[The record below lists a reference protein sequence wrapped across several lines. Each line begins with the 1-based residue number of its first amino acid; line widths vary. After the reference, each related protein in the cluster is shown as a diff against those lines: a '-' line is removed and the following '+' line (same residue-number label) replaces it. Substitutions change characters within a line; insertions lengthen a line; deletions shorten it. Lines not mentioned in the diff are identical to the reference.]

1 MRPMMGVPSP
11 GQSHDARLGT
21 VLAGRYRLDALVDQG
36 SMGRVYAGEHVL
48 MRKRVAVKVLHSELT
63 SVPEF
68 VARFE
73 REAMATANIG
83 NEHVVGATDFGKLND
98 GSVFL
103 VLEYVE
109 GKNLR
114 DEIAEGPI
122 PLVRALHVARQ
133 IVYAL
138 ESAHALGIVHRDLK
152 PENVM
157 LIEKSGDPDFVK
169 VLDFGIAKV
178 PLDREEARG
187 PSSKP
192 ITKTGMV
199 FGTPEY
205 MPPEQALGQ
214 NVDARADL
222 YSVGVILYEMLTG
235 VRPFDSLPQVGVL
248 GQQLS
253 TPAPPLSARA
263 PGVTV
268 PSVVERFVSKLLE
281 READKRY
288 QSATVV
294 LDVIDQQLGYGPGRS
309 RIPTL
314 RHGTPKTDTDPG
326 IGGRNSPSEDPF
338 ARGTPLEGMPIP
350 GFAKPRPRVTGW
362 LEQQRR
368 RLPSPLRGLPGPVL
382 ISVPLAVVGIL
393 AGFVIVAA
401 VSPGSKDKSSA
412 PAVSGEGAPAT
423 AGPTSQFAPNAELAA
438 ATSAGPDALA
448 ELVKKYPDDAKVRV
462 ALGGAELARKDPER
476 AIDALKGALALD
488 PDLRND
494 AQIASALWMAAQNKK
509 SSAAAISLLK
519 GPMGDK
525 GVSILKD
532 LTTTAGVREQ
542 VKKDAQAALSELRVK
557 VQ

>member
-1 MRPMMGVPSP
+1 MMPVSSPS
-11 GQSHDARLGT
+11 QLRDARVGT
-21 VLAGRYRLDALVDQG
+21 VLAGRYRLDALLDQG

-73 REAMATANIG
+73 REAMAAANIG
-83 NEHVVGATDFGKLND
+83 NEHVVGATDFGKLDD

-103 VLEYVE
+103 VLEFVE

-122 PLVRALHVARQ
+122 PLVRALHIARQ
-133 IVYAL
+133 IAYAL

-152 PENVM
+152 PENIM
-157 LIEKSGDPDFVK
+157 LIEKSGDLDFVK

-192 ITKTGMV
+192 ITKTGMI

-214 NVDARADL
+214 NVDERADL
-222 YSVGVILYEMLTG
+222 YSLGVILYEMLAG
-235 VRPFDSLPQVGVL
+235 VRPFDPLPQVGVL

-253 TPAPPLSARA
+253 TPAPPLRSRA

-268 PSVVERFVSKLLE
+268 PGVVERFVLKLLE
-281 READKRY
+281 RDAGNRY
-288 QSATVV
+288 QSAKVI

-314 RHGTPKTDTDPG
+314 RHGTPTTDTDPG
-326 IGGRNSPSEDPF
+326 IGQRNSPSEDPF
-338 ARGTPLEGMPIP
+338 QRGTPLEGIPIP
-350 GFAKPRPRVTGW
+350 GLSRSLHRVTDW
-362 LEQQRR
+362 VDRR
-368 RLPSPLRGLPGPVL
+368 RSSLPASLRSVPGPVL
-382 ISVPLAVVGIL
+382 LSLPLAVIGIL
-393 AGFVIVAA
+393 AGFAIVVATSSGVDSKGNDGKTSASVRAA
-401 VSPGSKDKSSA
+401 QA
-412 PAVSGEGAPAT
+412 PASNLAAAP
-423 AGPTSQFAPNAELAA
+423 PDELGA
-438 ATSAGPDALA
+438 ATSAGPEALEALA
-448 ELVKKYPDDAKVRV
+448 KKYPNDAKVRV
-462 ALGGAELARKDPER
+462 ALGGAELARKEPER
-476 AIDALKGALALD
+476 AIDALKDALALD
-488 PDLRND
+488 SELRND
-494 AQIASALWMAAQNKK
+494 AQIASALWMLVQNKK
-509 SSAAAISLLK
+509 SSSAALDLLK

-525 GVSILKD
+525 GVAILRD
-532 LTTTAGVREQ
+532 LVTTPGVRDQ
-542 VKKDAQAALSELRVK
+542 VKKDAQAALRELHVGPR
-557 VQ
+557 

>member
-1 MRPMMGVPSP
+1 MGVPSP
-11 GQSHDARLGT
+11 SQLHDARLGT

-83 NEHVVGATDFGKLND
+83 NEHVVGATDFGKLDD

-103 VLEYVE
+103 VLEFVE

-133 IVYAL
+133 IAYAL

-152 PENVM
+152 PENIM

-214 NVDARADL
+214 NVDERADL
-222 YSVGVILYEMLTG
+222 YSLGIILYEMLAG
-235 VRPFDSLPQVGVL
+235 VRPFDPLPQVGVL

-253 TPAPPLSARA
+253 TPAPPLRVRA

-268 PSVVERFVSKLLE
+268 PGVVERFVLKLLE
-281 READKRY
+281 RDAGNRY
-288 QSATVV
+288 QSAKVV

-314 RHGTPKTDTDPG
+314 RHGTPATDTDPG
-326 IGGRNSPSEDPF
+326 VGPRNSPSEDPF
-338 ARGTPLEGMPIP
+338 ERGTPLEGIP
-350 GFAKPRPRVTGW
+350 ASVLSNRLNRISSWFEGRRSHLPR
-362 LEQQRR
+362 
-368 RLPSPLRGLPGPVL
+368 SLRSVPGPVL
-382 ISVPLAVVGIL
+382 LSVPLAIVGIL
-393 AGFVIVAA
+393 AGFVIVAMTPTRSDSKNDSVPAASA
-401 VSPGSKDKSSA
+401 VNTTTAAANAMAA
-412 PAVSGEGAPAT
+412 PT
-423 AGPTSQFAPNAELAA
+423 DELGA
-438 ATSAGPDALA
+438 ATSAGPEALEALA
-448 ELVKKYPDDAKVRV
+448 KKYPNDAKVRV
-462 ALGGAELARKDPER
+462 ALGGAELARKEPER
-476 AIDALKGALALD
+476 AIEALKDALALD
-488 PDLRND
+488 PELRND

-509 SSAAAISLLK
+509 SSTAALNLLK

-525 GVSILKD
+525 GVSILRD
-532 LTTTAGVREQ
+532 LVTTAGVRDQ
-542 VKKDAQAALSELRVK
+542 VKKDAQAALNELHVK
-557 VQ
+557 LQ

>member
-1 MRPMMGVPSP
+1 M
-11 GQSHDARLGT
+11 
-21 VLAGRYRLDALVDQG
+21 LAGRYRLDALVDQG
-36 SMGRVYAGEHVL
+36 STGRVYAGEHVL

-73 REAMATANIG
+73 REAMAAANIG
-83 NEHVVGATDFGKLND
+83 NEHVAGATDFGKLDD

-103 VLEYVE
+103 VLEFVE

-133 IVYAL
+133 IAYAL

-192 ITKTGMV
+192 ITKTGMI

-214 NVDARADL
+214 NVDERADL
-222 YSVGVILYEMLTG
+222 YSLGVILYEMLAG
-235 VRPFDSLPQVGVL
+235 VRPFDPLPQVGVL

-253 TPAPPLSARA
+253 GPAPPLRARA

-268 PSVVERFVSKLLE
+268 PGVVERFVLKLLE
-281 READKRY
+281 RDAGNRY
-288 QSATVV
+288 QSAKVV

-314 RHGTPKTDTDPG
+314 RHGTPTTDTDPG
-326 IGGRNSPSEDPF
+326 IGQRNSPSQDPF
-338 ARGTPLEGMPIP
+338 DRGTPMEGIPIP
-350 GFAKPRPRVTGW
+350 GLSKPLSSMTNWVEW
-362 LEQQRR
+362 QRS
-368 RLPSPLRGLPGPVL
+368 RLPPSLRKVPAPVL
-382 ISVPLAVVGIL
+382 LSVPLALVGIL
-393 AGFVIVAA
+393 AGFAIVATM
-401 VSPGSKDKSSA
+401 SSRTDTKTESAAASASIEA
-412 PAVSGEGAPAT
+412 PKAAS
-423 AGPTSQFAPNAELAA
+423 PNAIAAPTDELGA
-438 ATSAGPDALA
+438 ATSAGPEALEALA
-448 ELVKKYPDDAKVRV
+448 KKYPNDAKVRV
-462 ALGGAELARKDPER
+462 ALGGAELARKEPER
-476 AIDALKGALALD
+476 AIDALKDALALD
-488 PDLRND
+488 PELRND

-509 SSAAAISLLK
+509 SSAAALKLLK

-525 GVSILKD
+525 GVSILRD
-532 LTTTAGVREQ
+532 LVTTAGVRDQ
-542 VKKDAQAALSELRVK
+542 VKKDAQAALNELHVK
-557 VQ
+557 LQ

>member
-1 MRPMMGVPSP
+1 MMGAPSP
-11 GQSHDARLGT
+11 SQLHDARVGT

-83 NEHVVGATDFGKLND
+83 NEHVVSATDFGKLDD
-98 GSVFL
+98 GAVFL
-103 VLEYVE
+103 VLEFVE

-122 PLVRALHVARQ
+122 PLVRALHIARQ
-133 IVYAL
+133 IAYAL

-152 PENVM
+152 PENIM

-214 NVDARADL
+214 NVDERADL
-222 YSVGVILYEMLTG
+222 YSLGVILYEMIAG
-235 VRPFDSLPQVGVL
+235 VRPFDTLPQVGVL

-253 TPAPPLSARA
+253 TPAPPPSSRA
-263 PGVTV
+263 PGVTI
-268 PSVVERFVSKLLE
+268 PGAVERFVSKLLE
-281 READKRY
+281 RDAPNRY
-288 QSATVV
+288 QSAKVV

-314 RHGTPKTDTDPG
+314 RHGTPATDTDPG
-326 IGGRNSPSEDPF
+326 IGQRNSPSEDPF
-338 ARGTPLEGMPIP
+338 ERGTPLEGVPIP
-350 GFAKPRPRVTGW
+350 GLSKPLGRVTSW
-362 LEQQRR
+362 FEARR
-368 RLPSPLRGLPGPVL
+368 TRLPRSLRNLPAPVL
-382 ISVPLAVVGIL
+382 LSMPLALLGIVVGFAVV
-393 AGFVIVAA
+393 AGM
-401 VSPGSKDKSSA
+401 SRESKDKDAVPAASA
-412 PAVSGEGAPAT
+412 ETAKTGSAANVMAAP
-423 AGPTSQFAPNAELAA
+423 PDELGA
-438 ATSAGPDALA
+438 ATSAGPDALE
-448 ELVKKYPDDAKVRV
+448 ELAKKYPNDAKVRV
-462 ALGGAELARKDPER
+462 AIGGAELARKEPER
-476 AIDALKGALALD
+476 AINALKDALALD
-488 PDLRND
+488 PELRND

-509 SSAAAISLLK
+509 SSAAAIELLK

-525 GVSILKD
+525 GISILRD
-532 LTTTAGVREQ
+532 LTTTPGVRDQ
-542 VKKDAQAALSELRVK
+542 VKKDAQAALRALHVTL
-557 VQ
+557 Q

>member
-1 MRPMMGVPSP
+1 MGAPS
-11 GQSHDARLGT
+11 QSQLRDTRVGT
-21 VLAGRYRLDALVDQG
+21 MLAGRYRLDALVDQG

-73 REAMATANIG
+73 REAMAAANIG
-83 NEHVVGATDFGKLND
+83 NEHVVGATDFGKLDD

-103 VLEYVE
+103 VLEFVE

-114 DEIAEGPI
+114 DEIAEGPV
-122 PLVRALHVARQ
+122 PLVRALHIARQ
-133 IVYAL
+133 IAYAL

-152 PENVM
+152 PENIM
-157 LIEKSGDPDFVK
+157 LIDKSGDPDFVK

-214 NVDARADL
+214 NVDERADL
-222 YSVGVILYEMLTG
+222 YSLGVIVYEMLAG
-235 VRPFDSLPQVGVL
+235 VRPFDPLPQVGVL

-253 TPAPPLSARA
+253 TPAPPLRTRA

-268 PSVVERFVSKLLE
+268 PGAVERFVLKLLE
-281 READKRY
+281 RDAGNRY
-288 QSATVV
+288 QSAKVV

-314 RHGTPKTDTDPG
+314 RHGTPATDTDPG
-326 IGGRNSPSEDPF
+326 IGQRNSPSEEPF
-338 ARGTPLEGMPIP
+338 ERGTPFEGIP
-350 GFAKPRPRVTGW
+350 ASVLSNRLSRISSWFEGKRS
-362 LEQQRR
+362 
-368 RLPSPLRGLPGPVL
+368 RLPRSLRNIPGPVL
-382 ISVPLAVVGIL
+382 LSVPLAVVGIL
-393 AGFVIVAA
+393 AGFVVVA
-401 VSPGSKDKSSA
+401 SMSSGTGSKSNDSVPAASA
-412 PAVSGEGAPAT
+412 LGATTPPAANVMAAP
-423 AGPTSQFAPNAELAA
+423 SDELGA
-438 ATSAGPDALA
+438 ATSAGPEALEALA
-448 ELVKKYPDDAKVRV
+448 KKYPNDAKVRV
-462 ALGGAELARKDPER
+462 ALGGAELARKEPER
-476 AIDALKGALALD
+476 AIDALRDALALD
-488 PDLRND
+488 PELRND

-509 SSAAAISLLK
+509 SSAATLNLLK

-525 GVSILKD
+525 GVSILRD
-532 LTTTAGVREQ
+532 LTTTPGVRDQ
-542 VKKDAQAALSELRVK
+542 VKKDAQAALNELHVK
-557 VQ
+557 LH

>member
-1 MRPMMGVPSP
+1 MGVPSP
-11 GQSHDARLGT
+11 TQLHDSRVGT
-21 VLAGRYRLDALVDQG
+21 ILAGRYRLDALVDQG

-73 REAMATANIG
+73 REAMAAANIG
-83 NEHVVGATDFGKLND
+83 NEHVVSATDFGKLDD

-103 VLEYVE
+103 VLEFVE

-133 IVYAL
+133 IAYAL

-152 PENVM
+152 PENIM

-214 NVDARADL
+214 NVDERADL
-222 YSVGVILYEMLTG
+222 YSLGVIVYEMIAG
-235 VRPFDSLPQVGVL
+235 VRPFDPLPQVGVL

-253 TPAPPLSARA
+253 TPAPALRTRA

-268 PSVVERFVSKLLE
+268 PGVVERFVLKLLE
-281 READKRY
+281 RDAGNRY
-288 QSATVV
+288 QSAKVV
-294 LDVIDQQLGYGPGRS
+294 LDVIDQQLGYGPGRT

-326 IGGRNSPSEDPF
+326 LGQRNSPSEDPF
-338 ARGTPLEGMPIP
+338 ERGTPLEGMPIP
-350 GFAKPRPRVTGW
+350 GLTTPLSRATRW
-362 LEQQRR
+362 LDRQRS
-368 RLPSPLRGLPGPVL
+368 RLPSSLRNVPGPVL
-382 ISVPLAVVGIL
+382 LSIPLAVVGTI
-393 AGFVIVAA
+393 AGFAVVTTMSSGAEQKGNDALPSASAETAKAAPASNVVAA
-401 VSPGSKDKSSA
+401 PPD
-412 PAVSGEGAPAT
+412 ELGAAT
-423 AGPTSQFAPNAELAA
+423 A
-438 ATSAGPDALA
+438 AGPEALEALA
-448 ELVKKYPDDAKVRV
+448 KKYPNDAKIRV
-462 ALGGAELARKDPER
+462 ALGGAELARKEPER
-476 AIDALKGALALD
+476 AIEALKDALALD
-488 PDLRND
+488 ADLRND
-494 AQIASALWMAAQNKK
+494 SQIASALWMAAQNKK
-509 SSAAAISLLK
+509 SSDAAFSLLK

-525 GVSILKD
+525 GISILRD
-532 LTTTAGVREQ
+532 LVSTPGVRDQ
-542 VKKDAQAALSELRVK
+542 VKKDAQAALRELHVGLK
-557 VQ
+557 